1 MFSRT
6 HTDHLLAV
14 RGPMHTSHTSM
25 HNHPLSLIHS
35 RNRSTKQLAYGVDGG
50 PHLGCCSFPIPS
62 TIHAQAYAATYNMTQ
77 WIMWYLFIPVSFC
90 FALFAGVFA
99 GGFSLLFE
107 MAAIRPLAALVGQ
120 SIGRLVLAGSGK
132 SDYYDKKTDYYE
144 KKTRLLLATP

>member
-1 MFSRT
+1 
-6 HTDHLLAV
+6 
-14 RGPMHTSHTSM
+14 
-25 HNHPLSLIHS
+25 
-35 RNRSTKQLAYGVDGG
+35 
-50 PHLGCCSFPIPS
+50 
-62 TIHAQAYAATYNMTQ
+62 MTQ

-144 KKTRLLLATP
+144 KKARLLLATP